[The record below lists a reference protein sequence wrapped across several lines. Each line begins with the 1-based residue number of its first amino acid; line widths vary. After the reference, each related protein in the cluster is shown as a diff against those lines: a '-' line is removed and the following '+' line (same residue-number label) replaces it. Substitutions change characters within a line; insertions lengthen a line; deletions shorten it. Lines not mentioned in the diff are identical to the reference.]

1 MGQSNVKERIARRVA
16 EELHD
21 GDVVNLGIGLPS
33 LVSNYIPDGVE
44 IVLHG
49 ENGILGMG
57 ELSDGAD
64 SDYTVQNAGA
74 QFIRHQPGAMYM
86 NSAMSFVI
94 IRGGHI
100 DATVLGAFQVDKDGN
115 LANWIIPGGKISGMG
130 GAMDL
135 VAGAKKVIVVSMH
148 TQKGAPKILE
158 KCTLPL
164 TAEKCVSLII
174 TEMGVME
181 VTPEGIVVKE
191 LHPDYTKEDIQA
203 ATGCKLI
210 FSPDLKPME
219 EE

>member
-115 LANWIIPGGKISGMG
+115 LPTGSSRVEKSPAWAELWICR
-130 GAMDL
+130 L
-135 VAGAKKVIVVSMH
+135 VQKKLSLQPHIRIAVN
-148 TQKGAPKILE
+148 QKSSRS
-158 KCTLPL
+158 
-164 TAEKCVSLII
+164 VHSR
-174 TEMGVME
+174 
-181 VTPEGIVVKE
+181 
-191 LHPDYTKEDIQA
+191 
-203 ATGCKLI
+203 
-210 FSPDLKPME
+210 
-219 EE
+219 

>member
-135 VAGAKKVIVVSMH
+135 SVGAKKVIVATTH
-148 TQKGAPKILE
+148 TNRGEPKIVE

-164 TAEKCVSLII
+164 TAVGVVDMIV
-174 TEMGVME
+174 TEMGVFQKTDTGLILTE
-181 VTPEGIVVKE
+181 RFE
-191 LHPDYTKEDIQA
+191 DYSLNMIRENTACEF
-203 ATGCKLI
+203 TV
-210 FSPDLKPME
+210 SEDLKTLTI
-219 EE
+219 

>member
-1 MGQSNVKERIARRVA
+1 MGSSEIKERIARRVA
-16 EELHD
+16 AEIHD

-33 LVSNYIPDGVE
+33 LVSNYIPEDVE

-57 ELSDGAD
+57 ELEEGLESG
-64 SDYTVQNAGA
+64 YNVQNAGA
-74 QFIRHQPGAMYM
+74 QFIRYKPGAMFM

-135 VAGAKKVIVVSMH
+135 SVGARKVIVATTH
-148 TQKGAPKILE
+148 TSKGEPKIVE

-164 TAEKCVSLII
+164 TAIGVVDII
-174 TEMGVME
+174 VTEMGVFQKAE
-181 VTPEGIVVKE
+181 NGLILTERFEDHSIEEIKE
-191 LHPDYTKEDIQA
+191 H
-203 ATGCKLI
+203 TGCEFTI
-210 FSPDLKPME
+210 AADLKVLAV
-219 EE
+219 